1 MAPVRRTD
9 YLPAMRR
16 YFFHLY
22 NDVDTLDEE
31 GQIFPDLTAAR
42 ANAVK
47 EARELMLETVAEGRI
62 NFSHRIDIA
71 DEAGQVV
78 GTVTFGEAV
87 TVEG

>member
-1 MAPVRRTD
+1 MA
-9 YLPAMRR
+9 R

-22 NDVDTLDEE
+22 NDVVTMDDE
-31 GQIFPDLTAAR
+31 GRTFPDLTAAR

-62 NFSHRIDIA
+62 NFSHRIEIA
-71 DEAGQVV
+71 DETGAVV
-78 GTVTFGEAV
+78 GTVMFGEAV

>member
-1 MAPVRRTD
+1 MP
-9 YLPAMRR
+9 R

-22 NDVDTLDEE
+22 NDVHTMDEE
-31 GQIFPDLTAAR
+31 GRILPDLAAAR
-42 ANAVK
+42 ANAIK

-71 DEAGQVV
+71 EEAGEIVAS
-78 GTVTFGEAV
+78 VTFGEAV

>member
-1 MAPVRRTD
+1 MP
-9 YLPAMRR
+9 R

-22 NDVDTLDEE
+22 NDVDTMDEE
-31 GQIFPDLTAAR
+31 GRTFPDLAAAH

-47 EARELMLETVAEGRI
+47 EAREMMLETVAEGRI
-62 NFSHRIDIA
+62 NFSHRIDIEDGTGA
-71 DEAGQVV
+71 VV